1 MKRALVLLTLAMF
14 GAGMIGCHASV
25 DTDTTDNGSSSH
37 YKKTT
42 TYDNGGTKT
51 TETKTTTVNP

>member
-25 DTDTTDNGSSSH
+25 DTDNPNDTH

-42 TYDNGGTKT
+42 TYNDNGGTKT

>member
-14 GAGMIGCHASV
+14 SVGLYGCHASV
-25 DTDTTDNGSSSH
+25 DTDTPANDTH

-42 TYDNGGTKT
+42 TYNDNGGTKT
-51 TETKTTTVNP
+51 TETKTTVNP

>member
-1 MKRALVLLTLAMF
+1 MKRALSLVMLAMF
-14 GAGMIGCHASV
+14 GLAMVGCHASV
-25 DTDTTDNGSSSH
+25 DTDTPANDTH

-42 TYDNGGTKT
+42 TYNNDGTTK